1 MMFIKACRYY
11 GLMKNDKAVD
21 EIEVTGRPGTAG
33 LHRNAKVIANNLKDL
48 S

>member
-21 EIEVTGRPGTAG
+21 DEAGGRPGTAG